1 MPEPTSGALDSH
13 SPSAVGLTRLSKRLS
28 FPPGGEALYRN
39 ILRLVELREEA
50 EFVVV
55 PCGRGVSALF
65 VARASGASGAGTDPD
80 GRLVDVAN
88 QRAKNAGMDSHL
100 HFENA
105 PLHDLPY
112 QDAVFDLALGEIEL
126 GAAADPPAAV
136 RELARV
142 TRPGGTV
149 VLIQLVW
156 TRAVAPDRSAELVE
170 RLGVRPQLVVE
181 WKQMLREAGII
192 NLVVED
198 WSDAAGSQHQPSVL
212 GGLAE
217 LFTFRGK
224 IQLLPRAWERWGWRG
239 VRALLSRERELRRL
253 LEEERVLGVSV
264 IRGTRMEAQSNE
276 GDAQ

>member
-1 MPEPTSGALDSH
+1 MPEPRSGALDSH

-39 ILRLVELREEA
+39 ILRLVALSPED
-50 EFVVV
+50 EFVIV

-65 VARASGASGAGTDPD
+65 VARATDAIGSGADPD
-80 GRLVDVAN
+80 ASLVDVASD
-88 QRAKNAGMDSHL
+88 RAKNAGIGDRL
-100 HFENA
+100 HFETA
-105 PLHDLPY
+105 PLDNLPY
-112 QDAVFDLALGEIEL
+112 QDAVFDLALGEVEL

-156 TRAVAPDRSAELVE
+156 TRAVDPQRSADLVE

-181 WKQMLREAGII
+181 WKQMLRAAGITD
-192 NLVVED
+192 LVVED
-198 WSDAAGSQHQPSVL
+198 WSDAASSQDQPSVL

-217 LFTFRGK
+217 LFTLQGK
-224 IQLLPRAWERWGWRG
+224 LRLLPRAWKRWGWKG
-239 VRALLSRERELRRL
+239 VRAVLSREQELRRL
-253 LEEERVLGVSV
+253 LQEERVLGISL
-264 IRGTRMEAQSNE
+264 IKGTRTGELEENE
-276 GDAQ
+276 DES